1 MTESRLNKQ
10 LWTEITRLKLLTK
23 PDAPVRYLLT
33 KSPFDEIEDEDETNA
48 TVTSKEI
55 IITGRI
61 FPYSEIFK
69 EGSYEIEM
77 KLPPNFPWD
86 APDVRF
92 LAPIYHPNVD
102 KDGKR

>member
-1 MTESRLNKQ
+1 MTESKLNKQ

-23 PDAPVRYLLT
+23 IDAPVRYLLI

-55 IITGRI
+55 IIIGRI
-61 FPYSEIFK
+61 FPNSEIFRA
-69 EGSYEIEM
+69 GSYEIEM
-77 KLPPNFPWD
+77 RPTPNFPRD
-86 APDVRF
+86 PPEVRF
-92 LAPIYHPNVD
+92 LTPIYHPNVD